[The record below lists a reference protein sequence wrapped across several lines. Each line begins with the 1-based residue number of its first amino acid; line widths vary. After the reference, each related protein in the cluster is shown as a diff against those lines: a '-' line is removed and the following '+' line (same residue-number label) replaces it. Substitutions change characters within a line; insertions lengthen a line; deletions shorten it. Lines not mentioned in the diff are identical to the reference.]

1 MARNCSSA
9 RPAYGVRTA
18 SRIVTVPVVN
28 SSSKVIDFAC
38 MLMLHPLSIP
48 MEDAQLE
55 YLGNAGAT
63 GSPCVSSGL
72 PGGVAGPLVP
82 ALVR

>member
-1 MARNCSSA
+1 
-9 RPAYGVRTA
+9 
-18 SRIVTVPVVN
+18 
-28 SSSKVIDFAC
+28 

-55 YLGNAGAT
+55 YLGNAGAI
-63 GSPCVSSGL
+63 GSPCISSGL